1 MRPEFRKLTLLPTQL
16 TTPTTLSIV
25 ESIMTEPQN
34 PQDDSQDGGQNS
46 SQNNAPN
53 GGYGGDQSQYQQGC
67 PQNYGP
73 QGFQQQP
80 ARPWYKQVWFI
91 AVVSIVALI
100 ILFVGGCMAFF
111 GKVASD
117 ASDELDQQIGQE
129 HTVTYV
135 VEGDIT
141 DASVGYMKNLNEM
154 SEIGSISSV

>member
-1 MRPEFRKLTLLPTQL
+1 M
-16 TTPTTLSIV
+16 TPSIV
-25 ESIMTEPQN
+25 KSIMSEPQN
-34 PQDDSQDGGQNS
+34 PQDGGQNS

-53 GGYGGDQSQYQQGC
+53 GGYGGDQSQYQQGYPQNYGQQQYQQQYPQGY

-80 ARPWYKQVWFI
+80 AKPWYKQVWFI